1 MQHRF
6 LFKAFAVSVF
16 AFTLFF
22 TTPTFSQNITIQI
35 SGTVFDEA
43 NEKIIPNVAIIVL
56 PIDPNEEM
64 ERVIGIISTRDGTFQ
79 HTFTY
84 KYPFKIRFSHVSYQT
99 KDVVI
104 QNQTDAINQRIS
116 LTSKI
121 IEGEEVVVTAEMVP
135 KQELEMP
142 ETIYTVSTVDVQ
154 QLASFDVFDLVST
167 LREVDIATQS
177 MTMQSV
183 NTRGFNSS
191 ANKRFLQ
198 LTDGIDNRAPGFNF
212 PVGNLMGL
220 IDLDI
225 SSLELYPGP
234 ASAKY
239 GSNAINGVLLMNS
252 RSPFEDQG
260 LTLEMK
266 TGVVGLNLSGK
277 TFFSAEGNGIYDFQ
291 ARYAKALSDKFA
303 YKITSS
309 YMTGTDWKANNY
321 NNIGFGGLEET
332 HPDQPGY
339 NGVNTYG
346 DEGFVFQD
354 LYSDDDGF
362 AYTGPPVTRTGYKE
376 SDLVDYDISTL
387 RLSSTIQ
394 YRIND
399 LNTAEVWGRYGS
411 TNSLYT
417 GDSRIRL
424 KDFSMYQTGIKFNLN
439 RLSLKGYTNWQD
451 SGNSYDV
458 NSLARNLILAAKSDQ
473 DWYRDFRIAYTR
485 GAPAL
490 GVIPGRFDDARKFA
504 DSGITL
510 ITGRDAEARFQ
521 PNTEEFNTQ
530 VNRIVASTDPD
541 SGAAF
546 QDNSSMYYFESE
558 YDFGQVLELDNLKIG
573 ANYKFYNLDSDGTIF
588 PDTLGNS
595 ITNYE
600 YGIYGLSKQVFF
612 DEQLRSSSALR
623 IDKNENFKP
632 RISVQ
637 ASFNYTQNER
647 DYFNFSYQY
656 GFRYP
661 GVREQFI
668 NRNLGTSRILGGLN
682 KNLEPYDLQL
692 NTITLD
698 DVNKFNDA
706 LGSDP
711 SAQARLE
718 NLSILE
724 NGILKEDQLTS
735 FKPELVNTFEVG
747 YRRLLTE
754 SLYITLNYYVSFYE
768 NFIGI
773 TRLVKPRTSPSTD
786 LFIAS
791 GQINNDIENEK
802 FFVNSNSEGQLLVQ
816 GASFDLEYISG
827 GFSSSINGSYSKL
840 LQDSDDPITPG
851 FNTPP
856 WKVNFEWG
864 HREIAPNVGFKMT
877 FKLRTKYY
885 WESSFLDGP
894 IDTYGHFDIQLNAKV
909 PKLKST
915 LKFGITN
922 LGIKKYYNT
931 YGGPSIGN
939 IIFAT
944 YSYTPKLF

>member
-1 MQHRF
+1 VISLCVFF
-6 LFKAFAVSVF
+6 LVI
-16 AFTLFF
+16 LF
-22 TTPTFSQNITIQI
+22 TTNASSQNRSIQI
-35 SGTVFDEA
+35 SGTVLDES
-43 NEKIIPNVAIIVL
+43 NNKEISNVAIIIL

-64 ERVIGIISTRDGTFQ
+64 ERVIGIISERDGTFQ
-79 HTFTY
+79 HSFNY
-84 KYPFKIRFSHVSYQT
+84 KYPFKIRFSHVSFIT

-104 QNQTDAINQRIS
+104 ESEAEARDQRILMS
-116 LTSKI
+116 SKVF
-121 IEGEEVVVTAEMVP
+121 EGEEVVVTAEMVP

-260 LTLEMK
+260 LTFEMK
-266 TGVVGLNLSGK
+266 TGVVGLKLSGQ

-291 ARYAKALSDKFA
+291 TRYAKALNDKLAF
-303 YKITSS
+303 KITSS
-309 YMTGTDWKANNY
+309 YMTGTDWQAKNY
-321 NNIGFGGLEET
+321 ANIGFGGPEET

-354 LYSDDDGF
+354 LYTSGGF
-362 AYTGPPVTRTGYKE
+362 SYSGPPVTRTGYKE
-376 SDLVDYDISTL
+376 DDLVDYDISTF
-387 RLSSTIQ
+387 RLSSTVE

-399 LNTAEVWGRYGS
+399 LNTAEIWGRYGS

-424 KDFSMYQTGIKFNLN
+424 KDFSMYQTGVKFNLN

-458 NSLARNLILAAKSDQ
+458 NSLARNLIISAKSNE

-485 GAPAL
+485 GYPIL
-490 GVIPGRFDDARKFA
+490 GIAPGRFDDAREFA

-510 ITGRDAEARFQ
+510 LPGKDVSPRFQ
-521 PNTEEFNTQ
+521 PGTDEFNNE
-530 VNRIVASTDPD
+530 VSRITSSTDAE

-546 QDNSSMYYFESE
+546 KDNSNMYYFESE
-558 YDFGQVLELDNLKIG
+558 YDFGEVLSLDNLKAG
-573 ANYKFYNLDSDGTIF
+573 ANIKLYNLDSEGTIF
-588 PDTLGNS
+588 PDTANNE

-612 DEQLRSSSALR
+612 DEKLRSSAALR
-623 IDKNENFKP
+623 IDKNENFDP
-632 RISVQ
+632 RISFQ
-637 ASFNYTQNER
+637 SSFNYTSNEK

-668 NRNLGTSRILGGLN
+668 NRDLGTSRVLGGLIRN
-682 KNLEPYDLQL
+682 IESYDLQL
-692 NTITLD
+692 NSFTQD
-698 DVNKFNDA
+698 AVNEFYDA
-706 LGSDP
+706 LGSNP
-711 SAQARLE
+711 STQARLA

-724 NGILKEDQLTS
+724 EGILREDQLTS

-747 YRRLLTE
+747 YRRLLSE
-754 SLYITLNYYVSFYE
+754 SVYITLNYYVSFYE

-786 LFIAS
+786 LFAAS
-791 GQINNDIENEK
+791 GQINNDTENEK
-802 FFVNSNSEGQLLVQ
+802 YFVYSNSEGQLLVQ

-856 WKVNFEWG
+856 WKLNFEWG
-864 HREIAPNVGFKMT
+864 HREIAPNVGFKIS
-877 FKLRTKYY
+877 FKYRTEYF

-894 IDTYGHFDIQLNAKV
+894 IDAYGHFDIQMNAKM
-909 PKLKST
+909 PRLKST